1 MTEKEKISL
10 IEEVLEVE
18 PGTIS
23 RDSVLADIKEYDSLK
38 KLSILIMLEDNFDIK
53 VTSSQLSG
61 FTTVSDI
68 LNVMG

>member
-1 MTEKEKISL
+1 MTEKDKITL
-10 IEEVLEVE
+10 IEEVLEVA
-18 PGTIS
+18 PGSIA
-23 RDSVLADIKEYDSLK
+23 RDSILADIKEYDSLK